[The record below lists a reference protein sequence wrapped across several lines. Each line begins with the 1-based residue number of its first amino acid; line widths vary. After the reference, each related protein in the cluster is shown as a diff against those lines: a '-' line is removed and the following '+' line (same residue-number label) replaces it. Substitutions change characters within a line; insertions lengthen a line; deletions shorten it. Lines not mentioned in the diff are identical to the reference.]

1 MTASAPRP
9 LSDPEIATLDTR
21 LGEIDPEHS
30 MAVEEFDGFCA
41 ALACCP
47 EPIAREEWLPLVLG
61 ESDRAVA
68 ALSGSGPDAAVLKLI
83 DRHRE
88 SVVADLSSGE
98 GFAPVLSQDE
108 AGRTWAH
115 AWAIG
120 FARGMALRADAWD
133 DLETDEEM
141 ADALDPLMRLVAEAQ
156 AQQQA
161 QAEEQGQEQQ
171 AQERPRHQGH
181 SPSDG
186 SATDSSDEADFGL
199 DEDWPPIA
207 EDERPTVIHD
217 MLDGVQDV
225 FAFFAPAR
233 RKALA
238 PRPVRRVAAQ
248 QVGRNDPCPCGS
260 GRKYKHCH
268 GGQ

>member
-9 LSDPEIATLDTR
+9 LSDPEIASLDTR

-61 ESDRAVA
+61 ESERAVA
-68 ALSGSGPDAAVLKLI
+68 ALRGTGADASVLKLI

-88 SVVADLSSGE
+88 SVVADLGSGE

-108 AGRTWAH
+108 EGRTWGH

-120 FARGMALRADAWD
+120 FARAMALRPDAWD
-133 DLETDEEM
+133 DLDTDEEM

-161 QAEEQGQEQQ
+161 QAEEQGQGQEEQD
-171 AQERPRHQGH
+171 
-181 SPSDG
+181 SP
-186 SATDSSDEADFGL
+186 AADSSDDADFGL

-207 EDERPTVIHD
+207 DDERPTVIHD

-238 PRPVRRVAAQ
+238 P
-248 QVGRNDPCPCGS
+248 
-260 GRKYKHCH
+260 
-268 GGQ
+268 

>member
-47 EPIAREEWLPLVLG
+47 EPIPREEWLPLVLG

-68 ALSGSGPDAAVLKLI
+68 ALRGTGPDAAVLKLI

-88 SVVADLSSGE
+88 SVVADLGSGE

-108 AGRTWAH
+108 EGRTWGH

-120 FARGMALRADAWD
+120 FARGMALRTEAWD
-133 DLETDEEM
+133 DLETAEEM
-141 ADALDPLMRLVAEAQ
+141 ADALDPLLRLVAEAQ
-156 AQQQA
+156 AQQLS
-161 QAEEQGQEQQ
+161 QAE
-171 AQERPRHQGH
+171 PQGH
-181 SPSDG
+181 ESENQDRSSPSP
-186 SATDSSDEADFGL
+186 SAAEASQEADFGL

-207 EDERPTVIHD
+207 DDERPTVIHD

-238 PRPVRRVAAQ
+238 PRPVRRDAAQ

-268 GGQ
+268 GAQ